1 MLRYL
6 SSVLASEIAEAVAS
20 SNAASAAAS
29 TGSVLNQNNSL
40 IRSTVKIVGS
50 TLANIQS
57 KDASEKIVS
66 DFTNKWLGSTA
77 EEQAAVN
84 EFLSLNEEIFTS
96 KINIVKDVDS
106 EKALVKINDQLSS
119 KSYVAGGSSYTIAD
133 CALYWSV
140 SSKVMSTPNG
150 KTNIEKKYQN
160 VARWYDQMQNVLGE
174 KTASP
179 ALIQFK
185 FNNVQKGR
193 AQHLKVSASASQ
205 QQTPNAAT
213 AGDASASAAGGDK
226 KKKDKEKRPVP
237 EPVADAS
244 KDAKPA
250 SESAPASAASGEA
263 QQPAEKKKKEKKQ
276 DGAAATAG
284 GDASA
289 AAPGEKKKDGK
300 PAASAAASSD
310 SEQPEVTKLE
320 IKVGK
325 ILKAEKHPKSDHL
338 LVEQIDVGE
347 ANPRTICS
355 GISDYYPDP
364 QAIVGKLVCVVTNL
378 KPRKMADVES
388 NGMVLA
394 ASTILTEEQKAAG
407 EKKKVELVEC
417 HPDSKPGEVITF
429 AGVEPGKFKSFE
441 PNQVQKKGVL
451 EKALPTLFTT
461 DNREVIFKDPQGN
474 DHHFMSSA
482 GTVRVP
488 TISSGTVS

>member
-20 SNAASAAAS
+20 SNAASAA

-57 KDASEKIVS
+57 KDASDKIVN
-66 DFTNKWLGSTA
+66 DFTNKWLGNTA
-77 EEQAAVN
+77 EEQATVN

-106 EKALVKINDQLSS
+106 EKALVRINDQLSS
-119 KSYVAGGSSYTIAD
+119 KSYIAGGSSYTIAD

-140 SSKVMSTPNG
+140 SSKVMSSPNG
-150 KTNIEKKYQN
+150 KTNVEKKYQH

-174 KTASP
+174 RTASP

-193 AQHLKVSASASQ
+193 AQHLKVTASASQ
-205 QQTPNAAT
+205 QQP
-213 AGDASASAAGGDK
+213 SASAAGEAATGGDK
-226 KKKDKEKRPVP
+226 KKKEKEKRSAP
-237 EPVADAS
+237 EPVAES
-244 KDAKPA
+244 NKDAKA
-250 SESAPASAASGEA
+250 SSESVPAAPTASASGEA

-276 DGAAATAG
+276 DATAS
-284 GDASA
+284 GDANA
-289 AAPGEKKKDGK
+289 AVPSEKKKDGK
-300 PAASAAASSD
+300 PAAAAASSD
-310 SEQPEVTKLE
+310 VEQPEVTKLE
-320 IKVGK
+320 IRVGK

-338 LVEQIDVGE
+338 LVEEIEVGE
-347 ANPRTICS
+347 ATPRTICS

-394 ASTILTEEQKAAG
+394 GSNILTEEQKAAG
-407 EKKKVELVEC
+407 EKKHVELVEC
-417 HPDSKPGEVITF
+417 HPDSKPGEIITF
-429 AGVEPGKFKSFE
+429 AGIEPGKFKSFE

-474 DHHFMSSA
+474 VHHFMSSG